1 MSSPLKR
8 YQHKLEQRGF
18 VSDAKQREAIEQLE
32 QLYWQLQQPRSFL
45 ARKKAPVRGLYLWGD
60 VGRGKTFLMD
70 LFYESLPDERKLR
83 LHFHRFMA
91 RIHRDLNAESGHA
104 DPLRRIAK
112 QLAKE
117 CKVLCF
123 DEFFVSDIGDA
134 MILGRLFKAL
144 FENGLTLVATSN
156 IPIDRLYRDGLQRQR
171 FEPAIQL
178 LSQHTQEIHLN
189 GEEDHRLRH
198 LQHQQTC
205 FLSSETQFESLFQQ
219 LAGPSCDDKFRSEKT
234 LLVCQRPIKVMGL
247 GASVV
252 WFSFNALCNGPRSQL
267 DYIELASRF
276 RCIMLSDIPMLGG
289 ECRGWIKARGTE
301 DGSFGVTDTG
311 ERKLSYAR
319 QDDPARRFISLVDE
333 LYDRRVSLYLS
344 ADVPL
349 EFLYSGGSL
358 SFEFKRTYSR
368 LVEMQSI
375 EYLSNSAP
383 DSAPDPAPSAASGSS
398 ISSSISSA
406 PGLTPSSG
414 HQKA

>member
-8 YQHKLEQRGF
+8 YQERIEQHGF
-18 VSDAKQREAIEQLE
+18 VSDSKQSEAIEQLD
-32 QLYWQLQQPRSFL
+32 QLYWQLQERRSL
-45 ARKKAPVRGLYLWGD
+45 LNRRKGPVKGLYLWGD

-70 LFYESLPDERKLR
+70 LFYESLPNERKLR

-117 CKVLCF
+117 CNVLCF

-144 FENGLTLVATSN
+144 FENGLTLVTTSN
-156 IPIDRLYRDGLQRQR
+156 IPIERLYWNGLQRQR

-189 GEEDHRLRH
+189 GEDDHRLRH
-198 LQHQQTC
+198 LQHQQTY
-205 FLSSETQFESLFQQ
+205 FLASEAQFKILFQQ
-219 LAGPSCDDKFRSEKT
+219 LTDFAFLSQPGAEST
-234 LLVCQRPIKVMGL
+234 LLVCNRPIAVIGMG
-247 GASVV
+247 AHVA
-252 WFSFNALCNGPRSQL
+252 WFSFAALCSGPRSQL

-276 RCIMLSDIPMLGG
+276 SCILLSDIPILGG

-301 DGSFGVTDTG
+301 DGSFGITDTG

-319 QDDPARRFISLVDE
+319 QDDQARRFISLVDE
-333 LYDRRVSLYLS
+333 LYDRRVNLYLS

-349 EFLYSGGSL
+349 EYLYSGGSL

-368 LVEMQSI
+368 LVEMQSS
-375 EYLSNSAP
+375 EYLS
-383 DSAPDPAPSAASGSS
+383 
-398 ISSSISSA
+398 SSA
-406 PGLTPSSG
+406 LSAS
-414 HQKA
+414 HQKSE